1 VTTLPHQ
8 TVLLEEAVRALITN
22 RDGTYVDCTYG
33 RGGHSA
39 AIAAALS
46 SDGRLLVIDRDLAA
60 VDHARQTFADDP
72 RVIVQHGPFSR
83 LKEFV
88 EAHGLETLD
97 GVLMDLGVSS
107 PQIDQGERGFS
118 FQQSGP
124 LDMRMDQGSGETAE
138 AWIASASEEDI
149 TLVLKQYGEERF
161 ARRIARNIVDA
172 RIEGPISTTDR
183 LVEIVEMSIPRREK
197 HKHPATR
204 TFQAIRIQVNRELE
218 ELETCLTDVIELLKS
233 GGRVVVISFHSLEDR
248 LVKRFFRR
256 LEKGDDLPSR
266 LPVRDDQLNRKVR
279 ILGKPVKPS
288 AIEVADNRRARS
300 SIMRIAE
307 KR

>member
-46 SDGRLLVIDRDLAA
+46 SDGRLLVIDRDLGA

-149 TLVLKQYGEERF
+149 TRVLKQYGEECF
-161 ARRIARNIVDA
+161 ARRIARNIVAA

-218 ELETCLTDVIELLKS
+218 ELETCLADVIELLKS

-288 AIEVADNRRARS
+288 ATEVADNRRARS

>member
-1 VTTLPHQ
+1 MTTLPHQ

-22 RDGTYVDCTYG
+22 RDGTYIDCTYG

-149 TLVLKQYGEERF
+149 TRVLKQYGEERF
-161 ARRIARNIVDA
+161 ARRIARNIVAA
-172 RIEGPISTTDR
+172 RTEGPISTTDR

-218 ELETCLTDVIELLKS
+218 ELETCLADVIELLKS

-288 AIEVADNRRARS
+288 ATEVADNRRARS

>member
-1 VTTLPHQ
+1 MTTLPHQ

-161 ARRIARNIVDA
+161 ARRIARNIVAA
-172 RIEGPISTTDR
+172 RTEGPISTTDR

-218 ELETCLTDVIELLKS
+218 ELETCLADVIELLKS

-266 LPVRDDQLNRKVR
+266 LPIRDDQLNRKVR

-288 AIEVADNRRARS
+288 ASEVADNRRARS

>member
-1 VTTLPHQ
+1 MTTLPHQ

-149 TLVLKQYGEERF
+149 TRVLKQYGEERF
-161 ARRIARNIVDA
+161 ARRIARNIVAA
-172 RIEGPISTTDR
+172 RTEGPISTTDR

-288 AIEVADNRRARS
+288 ATEVADNRRARS

>member
-1 VTTLPHQ
+1 MTTLPHQ

-161 ARRIARNIVDA
+161 ARRIARNIVAA
-172 RIEGPISTTDR
+172 RTEGPISTTDR

-218 ELETCLTDVIELLKS
+218 ELETCLADVIELLKS

-288 AIEVADNRRARS
+288 ATEVADNRRARS

>member
-1 VTTLPHQ
+1 MTTLPHQ

-149 TLVLKQYGEERF
+149 TRVLKQYGEERF
-161 ARRIARNIVDA
+161 ARRIARNIVAA
-172 RIEGPISTTDR
+172 RTEGPISTTDR

-218 ELETCLTDVIELLKS
+218 ELETCLADVIELLKS

-288 AIEVADNRRARS
+288 ATEVADNRRARS

>member
-149 TLVLKQYGEERF
+149 TRVLKQYGEERF
-161 ARRIARNIVDA
+161 ARRIARNIVAA
-172 RIEGPISTTDR
+172 RTEGPISTTDR